1 MGDFIAAGG
10 HFMEAE
16 YAMKA
21 ANYNADINRRNADL
35 AREKA
40 AQDAR
45 QVNVQG
51 RKHLGEMRA
60 LYGSSGVTQEGSVYD
75 VLQESARAVKADE
88 LNVKYRGELEYQSYQ
103 SQAQMDIF
111 KGKASKTL
119 SQIQGTASLVNGGV
133 KAYMM
138 GA

>member
-21 ANYNADINRRNADL
+21 ANYNADINRKNADM

-45 QVNVQG
+45 QINVQG
-51 RKHLGEMRA
+51 RKQLGEMRA

-88 LNVKYRGELEYQSYQ
+88 LNVKYKGELEYQSYQ

-111 KGKASKTL
+111 KGKAARTL
-119 SQIQGTASLVNGGV
+119 SQIQGAASLANGGTRI
-133 KAYMM
+133 AMM